1 MHCPLPLL
9 VVLLA
14 FTLKASAS
22 PDSSGLR
29 VERLPD
35 GLRYALL
42 GEHLVRPSPT
52 LFIFQ
57 GDIDVAL
64 KEPLYTEIGRIMARH
79 GFLTVVLDAPAHGE
93 DHRPGEP
100 AELAAWRW
108 RVSHGQDLV
117 GDFTRRA
124 HAVLDHLI
132 AAGYT
137 DPSRIAAVGI
147 SRGGFLAFQ
156 FAAAEP
162 RIRCVG
168 GISPVTDLGALRE
181 FDGLAGNPQ
190 VQALAL
196 TRRAPQLAGRPAW
209 LCIGNR
215 DDRVSTEAA
224 IIFSRALVAATPA
237 GQSAPVTLLVHD
249 IAGHHSTSVD
259 HERLAAWLLAQ
270 PALQP

>member
-1 MHCPLPLL
+1 MRCLYPLL
-9 VVLLA
+9 VVLVA

-35 GLRYALL
+35 GMRFALL
-42 GEHLVRPSPT
+42 GERLARPCPT
-52 LFIFQ
+52 LFVFQ

-64 KEPLYTEIGRIMARH
+64 KEPLYTEVGRIMARH

-93 DHRPGEP
+93 DHHPGEP

-108 RVSHGQDLV
+108 RLVHRQDLV

-124 HAVLDHLI
+124 RAVLEHLI

-137 DPSRIAAVGI
+137 DPARVAAVGT
-147 SRGGFLAFQ
+147 SRGGYLAFQ
-156 FAAAEP
+156 FAADEP
-162 RIRCVG
+162 RIRCAG

-181 FDGLAGNPQ
+181 FDGLALNPS

-196 TRRAPQLAGRPAW
+196 SHRAPQLAGRPVW
-209 LCIGNR
+209 ICIGNR
-215 DDRVSTEAA
+215 DERVGTEAA
-224 IIFSRALVAATPA
+224 IAFSRALVAATPA

-249 IAGHHSTSVD
+249 VAGHHSTLED
-259 HERLAAWLLAQ
+259 HERLAAWLLSQ
-270 PALQP
+270 PALRP